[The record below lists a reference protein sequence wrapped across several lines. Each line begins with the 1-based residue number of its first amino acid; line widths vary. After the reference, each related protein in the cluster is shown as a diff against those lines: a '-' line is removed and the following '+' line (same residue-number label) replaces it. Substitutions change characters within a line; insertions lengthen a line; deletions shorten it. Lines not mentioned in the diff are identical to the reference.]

1 MTPCKPGLRSTQ
13 HLNARYTCVLT
24 PCKLG
29 LRSTQYLNSSS
40 TSSPFQVTLGR
51 TQRCISPQHEPR
63 PLQPVNHELKQVSAP
78 HVVQLSTW
86 VCAACPSEGPLSSD
100 GKQGLTLRPPC
111 ARGCEASES
120 SSGSCQLPDH
130 CNLSLHSSV
139 LLNHALA
146 LILSLSASLPQ
157 GVSLLPSLKVFL
169 CLFDSLSPHLS
180 LCPSV
185 LSPAGC
191 VRSEE
196 RKSFNGRFWCNGT
209 EGKRPANGWPF
220 SGALSSM
227 GCAVQNDVGSGGEHM
242 LYKCHI
248 LQNVSGHPSLYL
260 DIVYIRPPSIP
271 AQLNSP
277 LSLEGMRLVHRFY
290 PKRLTVHLSEERE
303 TTI

>member
-13 HLNARYTCVLT
+13 HINARYTCVLT

-100 GKQGLTLRPPC
+100 GKQRLTLRPPC

-146 LILSLSASLPQ
+146 LILSLS
-157 GVSLLPSLKVFL
+157 LLPSLKVSL
-169 CLFDSLSPHLS
+169 CFPPSRCFSASSTLSPPT
-180 LCPSV
+180 CPSV
-185 LSPAGC
+185 L
-191 VRSEE
+191 
-196 RKSFNGRFWCNGT
+196 
-209 EGKRPANGWPF
+209 
-220 SGALSSM
+220 LSSAPPGVWEVRRGNHLMDVFGAMELKEKDQQM
-227 GCAVQNDVGSGGEHM
+227 GGLSPVLWAAWAV
-242 LYKCHI
+242 
-248 LQNVSGHPSLYL
+248 
-260 DIVYIRPPSIP
+260 
-271 AQLNSP
+271 
-277 LSLEGMRLVHRFY
+277 LSRTM
-290 PKRLTVHLSEERE
+290 
-303 TTI
+303 